1 MSFCVNSGFA
11 KLRDN
16 IGSGMVE
23 SGVNTVIHHRLK
35 RQSRAWERHNAQAM
49 VAGLSELHSGRFQVI
64 WLSLARSQN

>member
-1 MSFCVNSGFA
+1 
-11 KLRDN
+11 
-16 IGSGMVE
+16 MVE